1 MDAGAADY
9 GAFVRREDPECPIG
23 RGVEGGRKA
32 IEPLLDDVERRRFFH
47 RPRHPGAQMIQIRVD
62 GAFEQRRILASPAA
76 QHQSARH
83 DPFR

>member
-1 MDAGAADY
+1 MPNAQSAAASKSDAKRSSR
-9 GAFVRREDPECPIG
+9 V
-23 RGVEGGRKA
+23 
-32 IEPLLDDVERRRFFH
+32 LDDFERRRLLH
-47 RPRHPGAQMIQIRVD
+47 RPRHPGAQVIQIRVD